1 MTERRHLERFQLTLP
16 ARMETI
22 TSQKRQVFEFE
33 TRDISSAGAFLY
45 TSERFSIGTRF
56 WMKMTTIRNRVKE
69 LTGAHGLIECEG
81 KVVRSTDEGVAI
93 NFDRECQILSLKRN

>member
-1 MTERRHLERFQLTLP
+1 MTERRYLERFQLTLP

-22 TSQKRQVFEFE
+22 TSQKRQVYEFE
-33 TRDISSAGAFLY
+33 TRDISSAGAFFY
-45 TSERFSIGTRF
+45 TPEQFSVGTRF
-56 WMKMTTIRNRVKE
+56 VMKLSTISIRVKE

-93 NFDRECQILSLKRN
+93 NFDKECQVLSLKNN